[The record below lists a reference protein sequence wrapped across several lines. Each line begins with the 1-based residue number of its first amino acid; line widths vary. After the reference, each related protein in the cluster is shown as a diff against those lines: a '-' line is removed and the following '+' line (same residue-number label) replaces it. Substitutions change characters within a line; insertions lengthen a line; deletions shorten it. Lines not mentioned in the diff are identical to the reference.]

1 MLKWCTNIPL
11 SSRNLLPYMRSSVDL
26 ILCRLLLS
34 TNLLLILYFSVIVL
48 SAAIS
53 KYVHVHKVNIQ
64 TVKRENVKR
73 KKNSYTAAIS
83 CLNEFS
89 STIETL
95 DETDLVSLKSVSYS
109 GKISVY
115 VYKYL
120 VFDFGAFYARCV

>member
-1 MLKWCTNIPL
+1 
-11 SSRNLLPYMRSSVDL
+11 MRSSVDL

>member
-1 MLKWCTNIPL
+1 MVHKHPL